1 MKDLS
6 YLNKNASLSYEQFF
20 LIVWFITEVGVN
32 TLVWEE
38 QLVQAAFPEMNQ
50 LNLRGQC

>member
-1 MKDLS
+1 MSACTHTLGAHLLISVLRMKDLS

-32 TLVWEE
+32 TLV
-38 QLVQAAFPEMNQ
+38 
-50 LNLRGQC
+50 